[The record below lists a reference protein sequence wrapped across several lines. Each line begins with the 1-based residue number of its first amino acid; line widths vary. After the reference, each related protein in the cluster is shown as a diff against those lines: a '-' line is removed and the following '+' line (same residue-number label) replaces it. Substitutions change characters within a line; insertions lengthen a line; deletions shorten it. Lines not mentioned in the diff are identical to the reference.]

1 MVMDEAGSKDRGPD
15 RRSGSSRP
23 DANGAAWFEFTISSN
38 DDAASRAAQKK
49 ILDEVHRR
57 GFNNQCVF
65 AIKLALVEAM
75 INAEKHGNRR
85 DPKKKVYVEATV
97 TPREAEIV
105 IEDEG
110 AGFKRATVPD
120 PTLPENLEKCGGRG
134 IHLMEAYMNKV
145 EWSHGGRRVRM
156 VKRNEPDVIPRA

>member
-1 MVMDEAGSKDRGPD
+1 MNEAGSKDRGPD
-15 RRSGSSRP
+15 GRSGSSRP
-23 DANGAAWFEFTISSN
+23 DANGAACFEFTIPSN
-38 DDAASRAAQKK
+38 DDVACRAVQKK

-57 GFNNQCVF
+57 GFNDQCVF

-75 INAEKHGNRR
+75 LNADKHGNRR
-85 DPKKKVYVEATV
+85 DPRKKVRVEATV

-105 IEDEG
+105 VEDEG
-110 AGFKRATVPD
+110 AGFKRAAVPD
-120 PTLPENLEKCGGRG
+120 PTLPENLEKSGGRG

-156 VKRNEPDVIPRA
+156 VKRNEPNLIPRT